1 MDNRMILI
9 GLHELEGI
17 GWKTILKLMNRFLDP
32 QDILTLSVESLAGLH
47 LHSKQIDLIANNLT
61 PAFVSQK
68 LIHYEQR
75 RIRIVTLLDQEY
87 PAILKETAEPPWVL
101 YYKGDLDLVR
111 QPLLGM
117 VGTRTPTVY
126 GKKVAEEMAHSLSQL
141 GFGIVSGL
149 ARGIDSHAHQGAL
162 QGKSKTIAVLGC
174 AIDRIYP
181 PENAALY
188 REIEEKGLI
197 LSEYP
202 IGMQT
207 HPGMFPKRNRLIAG
221 LSLGVVV
228 VEAAKDSGSLITA
241 QIALEESRDV
251 FAVPGAITSPKSYG
265 VLSLIK
271 EGAAKM
277 VTSVEDIIEEYPQL
291 LRQQDVKALHTS
303 LSVIELPQD
312 ELEIMRILSQEPFT
326 IDDLLEQS
334 QFTFGHLHS
343 VLLSLLL
350 KKAIIQLP
358 GSTYMKL

>member
-1 MDNRMILI
+1 MDNRRILI
-9 GLHELEGI
+9 GLHELAGI

-32 QDILTLSVESLAGLH
+32 KDLLTLTAESLAGLH
-47 LHSKQIDLIANNLT
+47 LQSKQAEMILTTLT
-61 PAFVSQK
+61 PDFVEQK
-68 LIHYEQR
+68 LLQYEKLG
-75 RIRIVTLLDQEY
+75 IRIVTLLDPEY
-87 PAILKETAEPPWVL
+87 PAILKETSQPPWVL
-101 YYKGDLDLVR
+101 YYKGNLQLCT
-111 QPLLGM
+111 QPLLGV
-117 VGTRTPTVY
+117 VGTRTPTAY
-126 GKKVAEEMAHSLSQL
+126 GKKIAEDMAQSLSRL

-149 ARGIDSHAHQGAL
+149 ARGIDSAAHQGAL
-162 QGKSKTIAVLGC
+162 QGKAKTIAVLGC

-181 PENAALY
+181 PENAPLY
-188 REIEEKGLI
+188 RQIEQQGLV

-207 HPGMFPKRNRLIAG
+207 HPGMFPLRNRIIAG

-241 QIALEESRDV
+241 GVALEESRDV
-251 FAVPGAITSPKSYG
+251 FAVPGAINSPKSVG

-277 VTSVEDIIEEYPQL
+277 VTSVEDIIEEYPHL
-291 LRQQDVKALHTS
+291 VEKSELKALNQS
-303 LSVIELPQD
+303 LSAPDLTRD
-312 ELEIMRILSQEPFT
+312 ELEMLKILAIEPVS

-343 VLLSLLL
+343 VLLSLLM

-358 GSTYMKL
+358 GSIYMKI